1 MTTYVDHTGQF
12 EKYNFSS
19 VITEQDQADA
29 IQRITDIVN
38 SGQYFKN
45 SPKYQTQVNLFG
57 LPDPL
62 WMKFRMSFIFSV
74 FMYLGKEVKI
84 NQLMA
89 WSFMTNNEITEDRDN
104 LWHTH
109 HYTEGKT
116 TVSGIWY
123 LKIPTDA
130 DYKSSGT
137 EFAPNGVGQ
146 PERITIEPVQNHWLI
161 YPGKIYHRPT
171 PPQSKEFRYV
181 LAADLEF

>member
-1 MTTYVDHTGQF
+1 MTAYVDHTGQF
-12 EKYNFSS
+12 EKYDFSS
-19 VITEQDQADA
+19 VITEQDQAEA
-29 IQRITDIVN
+29 VKRITDIIN

-57 LPDPL
+57 LTDPL

-84 NQLMA
+84 NQMMA
-89 WSFMTNNEITEDRDN
+89 WSFMTNNEIEENRDN

-109 HYTEGKT
+109 HYTQGKT

-137 EFAPNGVGQ
+137 EFAPNGVDQ
-146 PERITIEPVQNHWLI
+146 PERITIEPVQNNWLI

-171 PPQSKEFRYV
+171 APQSKEFRYV

>member
-1 MTTYVDHTGQF
+1 MTYIDRKGEF
-12 EKYNFSS
+12 DKFDFSS
-19 VITEQDQADA
+19 VITDQDQTDA
-29 IQRITDIVN
+29 IKQITDIIN

-57 LPDPL
+57 LNDPL

-74 FMYLGKEVKI
+74 FMYLQREVSI

-89 WSFMTNNEITEDRDN
+89 WSFMTNNETPENRDN

-109 HYTEGKT
+109 HYTPGKT

-137 EFAPNGVGQ
+137 EFAPNGVEQ
-146 PERITIEPVQNHWLI
+146 TERLVMEPVEKHWLI
-161 YPGKIYHRPT
+161 YPGKIYHRPM

>member
-1 MTTYVDHTGQF
+1 MTNYVDHTGLF
-12 EKYNFSS
+12 EKYDFSS
-19 VITEQDQADA
+19 VITKQDQEDA
-29 IQRITDIVN
+29 VKRITDIVN

-57 LPDPL
+57 TVDPL

-74 FMYLGKEVKI
+74 FMYLGKEVTI

-109 HYTEGKT
+109 HYTPGKT
-116 TVSGIWY
+116 TISGIWY

-137 EFAPNGVGQ
+137 EFAPNGVDQ
-146 PERITIEPVQNHWLI
+146 AERLTIAPEEGHWLI
-161 YPGKIYHRPT
+161 YPGKVYHRPT
-171 PPQSKEFRYV
+171 APQSKDYRYV

>member
-1 MTTYVDHTGQF
+1 MTEFVDHQGLF
-12 EKYNFSS
+12 EKYDFSS
-19 VITEQDQADA
+19 VITDSDQTNAVK
-29 IQRITDIVN
+29 QITDIVN

-45 SPKYQTQVNLFG
+45 SPKFQTQVNLFG
-57 LPDPL
+57 LQDPL

-74 FMYLGKEVKI
+74 FMYLGREVKI
-84 NQLMA
+84 NQIMS
-89 WSFMTNNEITEDRDN
+89 WSFMTNNEVSENRDN

-116 TVSGIWY
+116 TISGIWY

-137 EFAPNGVGQ
+137 EFAPNGV
-146 PERITIEPVQNHWLI
+146 ERSERLSVSPVEKNWLI
-161 YPGKIYHRPT
+161 YPGRIYHRPM
-171 PPQSKEFRYV
+171 PPQSKDYRYV

>member
-1 MTTYVDHTGQF
+1 MTYIDHKGEF
-12 EKYNFSS
+12 DKFDFSS
-19 VITEQDQADA
+19 VITKQDQLDA
-29 IQRITDIVN
+29 ITQITDIVN
-38 SGQYFKN
+38 SGNYFKN
-45 SPKYQTQVNLFG
+45 SPKFQTQVNLFG
-57 LPDPL
+57 IKDPL

-74 FMYLGKEVKI
+74 FMYLQREVSI

-116 TVSGIWY
+116 TISGIWY

-137 EFAPNGVGQ
+137 EFAPNGVEQ
-146 PERITIEPVQNHWLI
+146 AERLTIEPVEGHWLI
-161 YPGKIYHRPT
+161 YPGRIYHRPT
-171 PPQSKEFRYV
+171 APQSKDYRYII
-181 LAADLEF
+181 AADLEF

>member
-1 MTTYVDHTGQF
+1 MSYVDHQGIF
-12 EKYNFSS
+12 ENYNFGS
-19 VITEQDQADA
+19 VITEQDQIDA
-29 IQRITDIVN
+29 VKKITEIIN

-45 SPKYQTQVNLFG
+45 SPKFQTQVNLFG
-57 LPDPL
+57 LEDPL

-74 FMYLGKEVKI
+74 FMYLGREVKI
-84 NQLMA
+84 NHLMA
-89 WSFMTNNEITEDRDN
+89 WSFMTNNEVSENREN

-116 TVSGIWY
+116 TISGIWY

-137 EFAPNGVGQ
+137 EFAPNGVEQ
-146 PERITIEPVQNHWLI
+146 AERLTLEPVPNNWLI
-161 YPGKIYHRPT
+161 YPGRIYHRPT
-171 PPQSKEFRYV
+171 APQSKDYRYV

>member
-1 MTTYVDHTGQF
+1 MSNYVDHTGLF
-12 EKYNFSS
+12 EKYDFGS
-19 VITEQDQADA
+19 VITETDQTNAVN
-29 IQRITDIVN
+29 RITDIVN

-57 LPDPL
+57 QEDPL

-89 WSFMTNNEITEDRDN
+89 WSFMTNNEIEENRDN

-123 LKIPTDA
+123 LKIPPSA

-137 EFAPNGVGQ
+137 EFAPNGVEQ
-146 PERITIEPVQNHWLI
+146 PERLVMEPVKNNWLI
-161 YPGKIYHRPT
+161 YPGKIYHRPM
-171 PPQSKEFRYV
+171 PPQSNEFRYV